1 MSLFWM
7 VAVAATIF
15 AEKVTPFGAR
25 LSRVFAIAFVV
36 FGIWV
41 ALAPGSVPGLT
52 QPDENSPGMTQN
64 EDMSP

>member
-1 MSLFWM
+1 M
-7 VAVAATIF
+7 
-15 AEKVTPFGAR
+15 TPVGAR
-25 LSRVFAIAFVV
+25 LSRGLAVAFVV

-52 QPDENSPGMTQN
+52 QPDENSPGMMQT